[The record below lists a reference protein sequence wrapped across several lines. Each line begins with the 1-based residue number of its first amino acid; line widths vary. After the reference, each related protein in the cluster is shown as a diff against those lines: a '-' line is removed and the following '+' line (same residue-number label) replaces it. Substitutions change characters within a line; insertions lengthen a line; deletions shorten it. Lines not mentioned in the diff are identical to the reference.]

1 MRWFAGLG
9 IAVLCLGS
17 LVFAASDETKHKP
30 KKPALPPLPSGP
42 TGKQVPQIPLD
53 AIAPVP
59 PEVSFQSGQLT
70 IVAPNSTLADI
81 LKAVHKQTGAE
92 IEVPSATDRVVTRLG
107 PGPALD
113 VMAELLNG
121 SRFNYVLLGSPED
134 PNVLTKVVLVAK
146 SGPEVSPAATPPP
159 QPAQARVQP
168 SNPATVPAA
177 DASTDPA
184 PDASEAETTEEP
196 ADANA
201 PEQPADAEQQA
212 APADQNPKTPQ
223 QLLQEMQQRQLQIQQ
238 QQGQAPVPGQG
249 APQTPPQNPPQ
260 QQ

>member
-1 MRWFAGLG
+1 MRWFTRLG
-9 IAVLCLGS
+9 IVVLCLGALS
-17 LVFAASDETKHKP
+17 LAASDQAKHKP
-30 KKPALPPLPSGP
+30 KKPAPAPLPSGP
-42 TGKQVPQIPLD
+42 TGRQVPQIPLD

-92 IEVPSATDRVVTRLG
+92 IEIPNASDRVVTRLG

-134 PNVLTKVVLVAK
+134 PNQLTKVVLVAK
-146 SGPEVSPAATPPP
+146 SGPEVSPVAAAAP
-159 QPAQARVQP
+159 QPTQARTQP
-168 SNPATVPAA
+168 SNPAAVPIA
-177 DASTDPA
+177 DASPDAA
-184 PDASEAETTEEP
+184 PDAGEAEATEEP
-196 ADANA
+196 ADSST

-212 APADQNPKTPQ
+212 TPSDQSPKTPQ
-223 QLLQEMQQRQLQIQQ
+223 QLLQEMQQRQLQMQQ
-238 QQGQAPVPGQG
+238 QQGQAPVPGPG
-249 APQTPPQNPPQ
+249 APLPPPQNPQ
-260 QQ
+260 